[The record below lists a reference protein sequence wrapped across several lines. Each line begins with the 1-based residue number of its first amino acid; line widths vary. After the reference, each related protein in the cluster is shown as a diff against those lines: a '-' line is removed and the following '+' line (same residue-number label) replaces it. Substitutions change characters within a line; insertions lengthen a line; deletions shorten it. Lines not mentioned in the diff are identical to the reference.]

1 MCPLHF
7 KVMTYNSPFLKS
19 GVLVVTFFNKY
30 IIEKDQEKKSN
41 FTVER
46 PDKHHPSQ
54 VIKVHMNILKVCNP
68 DMTSY
73 NNNIGTFS
81 QNT

>member
-1 MCPLHF
+1 
-7 KVMTYNSPFLKS
+7 MTYNSPFLKS

-46 PDKHHPSQ
+46 PDKHHLQPG
-54 VIKVHMNILKVCNP
+54 VKININSVK
-68 DMTSY
+68 SY
-73 NNNIGTFS
+73 
-81 QNT
+81 